1 MKSLRRII
9 TRRVLNDVKIGAKV
23 IKNLVNLYYNI
34 LIVDTDLFHMGV
46 VTPTLISR
54 MRKNQI
60 YRDSK
65 SINTIGRYTKCQS
78 QSQLQSQIICNKRY
92 QT

>member
-9 TRRVLNDVKIGAKV
+9 TRRVLNYVKIGAKI
-23 IKNLVNLYYNI
+23 IKNLVNLYYI
-34 LIVDTDLFHMGV
+34 FIIDTDLFHMGV